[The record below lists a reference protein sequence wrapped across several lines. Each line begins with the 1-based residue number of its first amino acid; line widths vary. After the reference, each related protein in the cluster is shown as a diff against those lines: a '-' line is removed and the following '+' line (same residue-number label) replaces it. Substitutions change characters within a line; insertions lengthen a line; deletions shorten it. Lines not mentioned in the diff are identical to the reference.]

1 MPKISQLESATDLT
15 VNDLVPIV
23 DIEDKDMSQSGTN
36 KKITAGLLASKL
48 LSILASEDVPS
59 SGTFVLGA
67 INGEIQWIGT
77 ESC

>member
-23 DIEDKDMSQSGTN
+23 DIEDNDMSQSGTN